1 VQVTSHLGVDKD
13 GTGGTNPGVGV
24 GQVSEIRTGSQGKF
38 LSRLNEKKVQCK
50 GSWTAACWSGGTQ
63 ARIDEQRAKEL
74 QDMIELLKLPIVDGS
89 NVLLLMQSVT
99 VKHGPAGELAQIT
112 VFWDD
117 GSTCSLIL
125 TERVEVLGC
134 PGEPV
139 NVTIDTINGIL
150 TRDTKLYCVE
160 LMNNSGER
168 VIIKAFGV
176 ESISEVHSIV
186 EVAGVKQ
193 KFSQEVQT
201 QWGKVSKRPKGS
213 VHLLVGQEYAG
224 YHPVQYE
231 AKENLVVCRSMFGQG
246 WVLTGYD
253 SDIVAEECTWGEEVA
268 AMRVGRVTVVNQ
280 SNHRISGV
288 GEASSCPSRRH
299 LSSIILRNVWSL
311 RKEGSRSSFHS
322 WWIKENLL
330 TTTTRLSG

>member
-1 VQVTSHLGVDKD
+1 
-13 GTGGTNPGVGV
+13 
-24 GQVSEIRTGSQGKF
+24 
-38 LSRLNEKKVQCK
+38 
-50 GSWTAACWSGGTQ
+50 
-63 ARIDEQRAKEL
+63 
-74 QDMIELLKLPIVDGS
+74 MIELLKLPVVDGS
-89 NVLLLMQSVT
+89 KVLLLMQSVT

-117 GSTCSLIL
+117 GSTCSLVL
-125 TERVEVLGC
+125 TETADVSGC

-139 NVTIDTINGIL
+139 TVTIYTINGIL

-201 QWGKVSKRPKGS
+201 QWGKVSKRPKGL

-253 SDIVAEECTWGEEVA
+253 SDIVAEECTWGEEFA

-280 SNHRISGV
+280 SNRRISV
-288 GEASSCPSRRH
+288 SQA
-299 LSSIILRNVWSL
+299 
-311 RKEGSRSSFHS
+311 K
-322 WWIKENLL
+322 L
-330 TTTTRLSG
+330 TFTQDRDYYTLDDLGI